1 MLNLMED
8 TLVPCEKVHT
18 PVHAPASTQPLAST
32 LTHGVPYR
40 QIKVLLRTIY
50 CIHEK
55 ANTHRRQ
62 TRTDDD
68 AVIGMS
74 PSNMCALLSVMTPLL
89 ALVFPA
95 GPGADEFLPVL
106 ILVVA
111 NCHLRHPA
119 TAVALIR
126 HLTPDADLHGEVLYY
141 LTAFESA
148 L

>member
-1 MLNLMED
+1 MM
-8 TLVPCEKVHT
+8 TLSLVCHPQ
-18 PVHAPASTQPLAST
+18 TQ
-32 LTHGVPYR
+32 HVR
-40 QIKVLLRTIY
+40 LLLLLLL
-50 CIHEK
+50 
-55 ANTHRRQ
+55 
-62 TRTDDD
+62 
-68 AVIGMS
+68 
-74 PSNMCALLSVMTPLL
+74 LLSVMTPLL
-89 ALVFPA
+89 ALMFPT
-95 GPGADEFLPVL
+95 GSGADEFLPVL

>member
-8 TLVPCEKVHT
+8 TLVPCEKVHPPLRHSHW
-18 PVHAPASTQPLAST
+18 PVHSRMAYPSSRSRCCFAPSTASMRKQTHIDGKPVPMMMLSLVCHPQTQ
-32 LTHGVPYR
+32 HVR
-40 QIKVLLRTIY
+40 LL
-50 CIHEK
+50 
-55 ANTHRRQ
+55 
-62 TRTDDD
+62 
-68 AVIGMS
+68 
-74 PSNMCALLSVMTPLL
+74 LLPVMTPLL
-89 ALVFPA
+89 ALVFPTCS
-95 GPGADEFLPVL
+95 GADEFLPVL